1 MEYARVDLFAQDSV
15 DQTILEGAT
24 FKVISA
30 DGYVTFGVFH
40 SGLDG
45 RAQFLLPVGTYEVR
59 PYRFGAAFG
68 SPRLIQVLP
77 EDPIVPDGPILN
89 TFSFKATRQYPDTP
103 IDRRFCS
110 ASGYF
115 RRATG
120 GAATYLDMAFIA
132 KFTPILLDG
141 DAVLTERVE
150 TRTNDKG
157 FAQVQLIRGAEYLVE
172 VGGVE
177 QMNRVI
183 YVPDTTHWNLPDLI
197 FPRVLGVDF
206 DPTISDGGLVLSVG
220 QVITVDAKAYLSD
233 GRSLCGLHSYLCWH
247 IVDPH
252 LVAMEATS
260 TGFRFRGMSVGTTSL
275 VADRMASSI
284 LSIPNLPLVNTP
296 VQLTVI
302 P

>member
-1 MEYARVDLFAQDSV
+1 MEYSRVDLFAQDSV
-15 DQTILEGAT
+15 DQTVLDGTT

-30 DGYVTFGVFH
+30 DGFLTFGVFQ
-40 SGLDG
+40 SGIDG
-45 RAQFLLPVGTYEVR
+45 RASFLLPVGIYEVR
-59 PYRFGAAFG
+59 PFRFGSVFG
-68 SPRLIQVLP
+68 QPRLIQVLP
-77 EDPIVPDGPILN
+77 EDPIVPDAPILN
-89 TFSFKATRQYPDTP
+89 TFSFPATAQYADTP
-103 IDRRFCS
+103 LDRRFCS

-120 GAATYLDMAFIA
+120 MAATYLDMAFIA

-150 TRTNDKG
+150 THTNDKG

-172 VGGVE
+172 VGGVG

-183 YVPDTTHWNLPDLI
+183 YVPDATHWSLPDLI
-197 FPRVLGVDF
+197 FPRVLGVNF
-206 DPTISDGGLVLSVG
+206 DPPIPPGGLELHVG
-220 QVITVDAKAYLSD
+220 EVIVVDASAYLSD
-233 GRSLCGLHSYLCWH
+233 GRTLCELHNYLCWH
-247 IVDPH
+247 IVDPRV
-252 LVAMEATS
+252 VAIEATP
-260 TGFRFRGMSVGTTSL
+260 TGFRFRGMSVGVTSL

-284 LSIPNLPLVNTP
+284 LSIPNLPVANTP